1 MDWDEPAAQKPAV
14 LVGDN
19 LSTLSIRE
27 LDERI
32 ATLEAE
38 MARVLAEIA
47 KKKAHEAAASAIFK
61 S

>member
-1 MDWDEPAAQKPAV
+1 MNQPRKSPPSW
-14 LVGDN
+14 LGRN

-38 MARVLAEIA
+38 IVRVRAEIA